1 MSDTRERLIKT
12 ATELFLGKGYG
23 SVGTSQICA
32 SAGVNK
38 GTFYHFFPSKSALLI
53 AAIEEYATSF
63 NDAFE
68 LIEQSD
74 VGASKKL
81 TALFDVPAEA
91 NRLWNEKNGFAQGCL
106 VGNMTLELGTVDGG
120 VQHASQAALRKWAKT
135 IEPIIAEFSDME
147 GLAFLDAAKGAWCVV
162 TMIQGGLLMAKANND
177 PNQINA
183 IAPAAE
189 GALRALASA

>member
-1 MSDTRERLIKT
+1 MSDTRDRLIKT

-23 SVGTSQICA
+23 AVGTSQICT

-63 NDAFE
+63 NDSFK

-74 VGASKKL
+74 EVASKKL
-81 TALFDVPAEA
+81 TSLFDVPAEA
-91 NRLWNEKNGFAQGCL
+91 NRSWCKKNGFAQGCL
-106 VGNMTLELGTVDGG
+106 VGNMTLEFSAVDGD
-120 VQHASQAALRKWAKT
+120 VQQASQAALRKWAKT
-135 IEPIIAEFSDME
+135 IEPIITEFADME
-147 GLAFLDAAKGAWCVV
+147 GLASLDAAKGALCVV

-177 PNQINA
+177 PGQVNA

-189 GALRALASA
+189 GALRALANT